1 MATLLT
7 HQLFSE
13 HVNTT
18 FRVMIDDSNSV
29 DVKMIELSEL
39 MLSPHQERFSVL
51 FKGPKE
57 PFLAQGTRRFVH
69 DQMGDFDLFIV
80 PIGGDGD
87 SVTYEATFNRLVDE
101 KRN

>member
-1 MATLLT
+1 MATFLT
-7 HQLFSE
+7 HDLFSG

-18 FRVMIDDSNSV
+18 FRVMLDDTNSIEL
-29 DVKMIELSEL
+29 KLIELSEL
-39 MLSPHQERFSVL
+39 LLSPQQERFSVL

-80 PIGGDGD
+80 PIGADDG
-87 SVTYEATFNRLVDE
+87 SVSYEATFNRLVDG